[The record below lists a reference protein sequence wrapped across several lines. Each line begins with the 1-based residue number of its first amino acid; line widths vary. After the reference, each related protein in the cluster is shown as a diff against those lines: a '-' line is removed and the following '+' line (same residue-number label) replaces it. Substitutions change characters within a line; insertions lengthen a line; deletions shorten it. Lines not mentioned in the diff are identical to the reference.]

1 MPPRT
6 LILSHSRESAMRTL
20 ADEIRERTDLDP
32 EVARTPE
39 ESREMVP
46 DVEIVLGYDLSEEL
60 LERADSLAWMQA
72 LSAGVDHY
80 DLAALETRDIA
91 LTNASGVHAEPIA
104 EQVLG
109 YLLAFERRFPRAF
122 DQQERGVWEG
132 FSAGEL
138 KGKEVCVVGLGE
150 IGTRVAELCSAL
162 GCRVTG
168 TKRHP
173 DSAPDAA
180 DEVRPPSELQR
191 LLADADHVVIAC
203 PLTEE
208 TRGLFDGEA
217 FTAMRSSA
225 TLTNIARG
233 GIVEQD
239 ELVHALQ
246 ERDIR
251 GAALDVFE
259 EEPLPEESP
268 LWDLSNTIL
277 TPHMAGSTPEYW
289 SRLAELFAESYRAYP
304 DGELRNRIV

>member
-6 LILSHSRESAMRTL
+6 LILAHSRESAMETL

-39 ESREMVP
+39 ESRELIP
-46 DVEIVLGYDLSEEL
+46 GAEIVLGHDLSGEL
-60 LERADSLAWMQA
+60 LAGADTVEWMQA

-80 DLAALETRDIA
+80 DLDALEARDIA

-132 FSAGEL
+132 YSAAEL
-138 KGKEVCVVGLGE
+138 RGKEVCVVGLGA
-150 IGTRVAELCSAL
+150 IGSRVAELCSAL

-168 TKRHP
+168 TKRTP
-173 DSAPDAA
+173 EDAPDAA
-180 DEVRPPSELQR
+180 DEVRPPDELQS
-191 LLADADHVVIAC
+191 LLADADHVVVAC

-208 TRGLFDGEA
+208 TRGLFGAEA
-217 FTAMRSSA
+217 FTAMRASA
-225 TLTNIARG
+225 TLTNVARG

-268 LWDLSNTIL
+268 LWDLSNAIV
-277 TPHMAGSTPEYW
+277 TPHMAGSTPAYW
-289 SRLAELFAESYRAYP
+289 TRVAEVFAESYREYP
-304 DGELRNRIV
+304 DGEMKNRIV